1 MMEQQR
7 QSRSPVAPSKRDDST
22 YSDTTIRAGESVLTS
37 IEIDLDL
44 ELAPGAYHYESWSE
58 MADGWVESL
67 RSSVETMPDPNHE
80 QIRNVTPLVPL
91 SDVEALI
98 ERLVLSGEV
107 AISYA
112 RVDARDDTFLP

>member
-22 YSDTTIRAGESVLTS
+22 YSDTTIRAGESVPAS

-44 ELAPGAYHYESWSE
+44 ELTPVAYHYESWSG
-58 MADGWVESL
+58 MADEWVESL
-67 RSSVETMPDPNHE
+67 RSSVETVPDPNRE
-80 QIRNVTPLVPL
+80 PIRNVTPLVPL

-98 ERLVLSGEV
+98 EQLVLSGEV
-107 AISYA
+107 ATSHA
-112 RVDARDDTFLP
+112 RTDS

>member
-7 QSRSPVAPSKRDDST
+7 QSHSSVAPSKRDDST
-22 YSDTTIRAGESVLTS
+22 YSDTTRAGESVPAS

-44 ELAPGAYHYESWSE
+44 ELDPVAYHYESWSE

-67 RSSVETMPDPNHE
+67 RSSVETMPDSNHE

-107 AISYA
+107 AISHA